1 MHHNKNRLVFMHIC
15 VAIRI
20 KVFKNGYQL
29 ENGSEMSTF
38 KKGTP
43 EGLEEEEERSLILFQ
58 RKIYFRNLTLDVNC
72 FHGMVG
78 YS

>member
-1 MHHNKNRLVFMHIC
+1 
-15 VAIRI
+15 
-20 KVFKNGYQL
+20 
-29 ENGSEMSTF
+29 MSTLR
-38 KKGTP
+38 KGTP

-58 RKIYFRNLTLDVNC
+58 RKIYFRNLTSDVNY